1 MAREPVR
8 GGIIDNNNLIGRA
21 RTQQKRFQAAR
32 RDVLSI
38 RVQEDDAELA
48 EWDVHTAGF
57 YAASEGISMTLG
69 AHAHRRYEDLFTARE
84 ITDQVRTLSLSLRL

>member
-1 MAREPVR
+1 VAREPVR

-38 RVQEDDAELA
+38 RVQDDDAELA
-48 EWDVHTAGF
+48 GWDVHTAGF

-69 AHAHRRYEDLFTARE
+69 AHVEGAY
-84 ITDQVRTLSLSLRL
+84 